1 MTDIDDD
8 PEYEKYVYWD
18 DGGAHPYDDMSPEAQ
33 AAFEKLIDL
42 HHLIEPLNR
51 EMDIY
56 RSIVEGG
63 LLND

>member
-1 MTDIDDD
+1 
-8 PEYEKYVYWD
+8 
-18 DGGAHPYDDMSPEAQ
+18 MSPEAQ
-33 AAFEKLIDL
+33 AAFEKIIDL
-42 HHLIEPLNR
+42 HHLVEPLNR